1 MASQRVTFPGESVE
15 LVGRLDRPTGQ
26 VRAWALFAHCF
37 TCGKDL
43 KAARNI
49 ARELNR
55 RQIGVLRFDFTG
67 LGESEGDFLDSDF
80 TTNLGDLEQAAAF
93 LREHHAA
100 PQILVGH
107 SLGGAA
113 VLAVANRLPE
123 VRAIATIGAPAST
136 KHLAEKLG
144 APPERADEE
153 PVPVSLAGKDF
164 HVGNRLLNDLADD
177 HVEREIKLLR
187 RSLLVMH
194 SPIDEIVSVEE
205 ARGIFESAKHPKSF
219 VSLDNADHLLTRED
233 DARYA
238 AAVLAAWASRYVDE
252 ETQEESTLPGD
263 VVVEIGT
270 RGFTSSVT
278 TAEHQ
283 IVADEPRSVGGDDL
297 GPNPYELL
305 LASLGACTVMTLRMY
320 ARRKQWPLE
329 SAKVTLRHG
338 RMHAKDC
345 EDCVSET
352 GQIDRIDLELSMEG
366 PLDAEQ
372 RTRLLEIAHRCPVHR
387 TLTSETKIYVESG
400 D

>member
-1 MASQRVTFPGESVE
+1 MTSQRVTFPGESVE
-15 LVGRLDRPTGQ
+15 LVGRLDRPTGD

-80 TTNLGDLEQAAAF
+80 TTNLGDLEQAAAY

-123 VRAIATIGAPAST
+123 VSAVATIGAPAST
-136 KHLAEKLG
+136 RHLAEKLG
-144 APPERADEE
+144 APAERSTEE

-164 HVGNRLLNDLADD
+164 VVGHRLLEDLADD

-219 VSLDNADHLLTRED
+219 VSLDNADHLLSREE

-252 ETQEESTLPGD
+252 EPQGPSTAPGD

-270 RGFTSSVT
+270 RGFTSSVQ

-283 IVADEPRSVGGDDL
+283 IVADEPESMGGDDL

-320 ARRKQWPLE
+320 AKRKQWPLE
-329 SAKVTLRHG
+329 TAKVTLRHG
-338 RMHAKDC
+338 RVHAEDC
-345 EDCVSET
+345 EDCEQTT
-352 GQIDRIDLELSMEG
+352 GKVDRIDVELSIEG

-372 RTRLLEIAHRCPVHR
+372 RARLLEIAHRCPVHR
-387 TLTSETKIYVESG
+387 TLTSETKIHVEAVE
-400 D
+400 